1 MKYFHMKR
9 QTAKTVVKKWIGFWV
24 AVFSAGIFVYVGPD
38 DLRAENVFVTIGG
51 GDVSGVYFPAGLAI
65 ARTLNDKRDDYGI
78 RATVEA
84 TPGSTFNLNAI
95 LAGYLEFGLSQSD
108 KQYQAIHGLAEWTEK
123 GPQTELRAVF
133 SLHYESVTLVAAV
146 DAGINT
152 IGDLKAKRVSIGNPR
167 SSQHQTV
174 TDALVAAG
182 FNPARDLIVRNVMA
196 SHAPDSL
203 QDNRIDAYFFT
214 VGHPS
219 ETIRRALANPRKSR
233 IIPISGP
240 AIDKLVADHIPYI
253 HSVIPVAQLYP
264 EAADPA
270 PVATFGVIATLC
282 TSSRVPDD
290 VVYALTREVFEN
302 LAAFRRQHPAFSNL
316 TREGM
321 LAGLSAPLHPGA
333 HRYFTEIG
341 LIQ

>member
-1 MKYFHMKR
+1 MIR
-9 QTAKTVVKKWIGFWV
+9 QFLKTAVNQATGIWI
-24 AVFSAGIFVYVGPD
+24 AVFIAGICVTAGPA
-38 DLRAENVFVTIGG
+38 DLRAENVFITIGG

-65 ARTLNDKRDDYGI
+65 AGTLNDKRDEYGI

-84 TPGSTFNLNAI
+84 TKGSTFNLNAI
-95 LAGYLEFGLSQSD
+95 LAGFLEFGLSQSD
-108 KQYQAIHGLAEWTEK
+108 KQYQAVHGLAEWAEK
-123 GPQTELRAVF
+123 GPQTQLRSVF
-133 SLHYESVTLVAAV
+133 SLHHELVTLVAAL
-146 DAGINT
+146 DAGINS

-167 SSQHQTV
+167 SSQHRTV
-174 TDALVAAG
+174 TDALVAVG
-182 FNPARDLIVRNVMA
+182 FDPTRDLIVRNVMA
-196 SHAPDSL
+196 SEAPASL

-219 ETIRRALANPRKSR
+219 DTVRRALANQRKTR

-240 AIDKLVADHIPYI
+240 AIDQLVADHVPYA
-253 HSVIPVAQLYP
+253 HSVIPVSQLYP

-282 TSSRVPDD
+282 TSSRVPAD
-290 VVYALTREVFEN
+290 VVYALTKEVFEN
-302 LAAFRRQHPAFSNL
+302 LEVFRRQHPAFSNL

-321 LAGLSAPLHPGA
+321 LEGLTAPLHSGA
-333 HRYFTEIG
+333 HRYYAEIG